1 MSTIFL
7 ENKMESKKQIILK
20 SLKLQVLNILSVAL
34 KQTKAISRLLE
45 FFQILYSEHQMKK
58 IQQQIRV
65 VVDLQS
71 LIIKAI
77 IKIDFLCLP
86 NCLRR
91 FAQTNNIVVE

>member
-1 MSTIFL
+1 MRL
-7 ENKMESKKQIILK
+7 
-20 SLKLQVLNILSVAL
+20 LKLQVLNILSVAL
-34 KQTKAISRLLE
+34 KKTKAISRLLE

-65 VVDLQS
+65 VADLQL